1 MIGQPNACDLYDI
14 CGIPIS
20 VEDTMG
26 AARRVVEAASDARSL
41 QVHLCNAFTLSL
53 VDSDSRLRTS
63 LGAGDLNLADGA
75 PVAWLGR
82 RHGVTGPVRGAALVG
97 EVVRLGDPGLRHY
110 LYGGKEG
117 VAELMAAGLE
127 RSVPGVSVVGT
138 ECPPFRQLTDTDVAG
153 LAERVRAS
161 GANVLWIGLGT
172 PRQDYLV
179 HELAPLL
186 PMPVIP
192 VGAAFDFWSG
202 AVKEAPKVLQGS
214 GFEWVF
220 RLASEPRRLWRR
232 YLIGNPRFVW
242 SAWRHHHRHER

>member
-1 MIGQPNACDLYDI
+1 MYDV

-20 VEDTMG
+20 VADTSG
-26 AARRVVEAASDARSL
+26 AARTVVDAASDGRAL

-53 VDSDSRLRTS
+53 VDSDSRLRS
-63 LGAGDLNLADGA
+63 ALVAGDLNLADGA
-75 PVAWLGR
+75 PIAWLGR

-97 EVVRLGDPGLRHY
+97 EVARLGAPGLQHY
-110 LYGGKEG
+110 LYGGKQG
-117 VAELMAAGLE
+117 VAELMASGLQ
-127 RSVPGVSVVGT
+127 RDVPGVSVVGT
-138 ECPPFRQLTDTDVAG
+138 ECPPFRPLTEADAAG
-153 LAERVRAS
+153 LVERVRAS

-202 AVKEAPKVLQGS
+202 AVKEAPQLLQGT
-214 GFEWVF
+214 GLEWAF
-220 RLASEPRRLWRR
+220 RLVSEPRRLWRR
-232 YLIGNPRFVW
+232 YLIGNPLFVL
-242 SAWRHHHRHER
+242 SAWRHRR